1 MQFDLSKETHEFHR
15 MVGTFLQ
22 RLPHL
27 LLALAVF
34 LLFYLAGKAIRSVV
48 AKVSHRQSKHAYLS
62 TVLGR
67 LTEGL
72 VIIMGLLVAMVI
84 ALPSF
89 EPGQLVQLL
98 GISSVAVG
106 FAFRDILQNF
116 LAGIL
121 LLLTRPF
128 RIGDQIH
135 FGDYEGIVE
144 DIQTRATMLR
154 TYDSRRIV
162 IPNSELFT
170 KSVTVNTAYEER
182 RLEYEVGI
190 GYGDDVEEAR
200 KLILDAIGGIE
211 EVLDKPEPEV
221 LLLGLGASSVN
232 LKVRWWINPPKRSEA
247 VVSQDKVLTAIKK
260 ALAEHG
266 IDLPYDTRVVLFHDQ
281 TEETDG
287 DRRRQ
292 REGWPAGKGEAPG
305 PRKARTEGAGDG
317 PGNGGRGESEGSALT
332 PAPAPPRER

>member
-15 MVGTFLQ
+15 MVNAFLQ

-27 LLALAVF
+27 LLALVVF
-34 LLFYLAGKAIRSVV
+34 FLFYLAGKGIRSVV

-89 EPGQLVQLL
+89 QPGQLVQLL

-128 RIGDQIH
+128 RIGDQIR
-135 FGDYEGIVE
+135 FGEYEGLVE

-200 KLILDAIGGIE
+200 KVILEAIGGID
-211 EVLDKPEPEV
+211 EVLDKPVPEV
-221 LLLGLGASSVN
+221 LLLGLGASSVD
-232 LKVRWWINPPKRSEA
+232 LKVRWWIHPPRRSEA
-247 VVSQDKVLTAIKK
+247 VVSQDKVLTAIKN
-260 ALAEHG
+260 ALATHG

-287 DRRRQ
+287 DRQRQ
-292 REGWPAGKGEAPG
+292 REGWPAGKGEV
-305 PRKARTEGAGDG
+305 PRPRTVGNEGESGNAEG
-317 PGNGGRGESEGSALT
+317 GNGRS
-332 PAPAPPRER
+332 PARPEA